1 MSLKH
6 LLVAGA
12 AAALILY
19 PVFGGAEP
27 AADAAPAEVASEFR
41 SPADMTVDER
51 RAIME
56 TVTNYNVCVH
66 DAAMKSVEGVDDIR
80 KAADSAL
87 GACKGKL
94 DDVGNR
100 ITGFKF
106 DPGFARQFTTQ
117 IRNTAVHKLLPELV
131 MKKTGG

>member
-6 LLVAGA
+6 LFVAGA
-12 AAALILY
+12 AAALFLH
-19 PVFGGAEP
+19 PLFGHTEP
-27 AADAAPAEVASEFR
+27 AASPEPAEAASEFR

-56 TVTNYNVCVH
+56 RVTSYNLCVH
-66 DAAMKSVEGVDDIR
+66 DAAMKAVDGVDDIR

-87 GACKGKL
+87 GSCKGKL
-94 DDVGNR
+94 DDIADR